1 MFCSKC
7 DNRFEEDFREYM
19 RSSRVV
25 SEETIDAYI
34 RYLEAVAYKL
44 GLSVEELAES
54 EMRLNEAVVQ
64 IERVKEWSGKTKSNY
79 RTAVNRLYAY
89 LKSKQGELL
98 ISPAC
103 DSTSNAKAVK
113 VLDSAEELKMHVRDE
128 YVICSQV
135 NEIEK
140 MTREGE
146 NKTWASVFMF
156 ISGYALAMP
165 PIVANIGKE
174 KFGFLGA
181 LLVSLASV
189 FAFAGVILFI
199 PVLRRSSRQLR
210 EIQSYGEKLF
220 FVGKQSGYI
229 HPVDWTFKEKLF
241 GFLSAFALIVS
252 IVFLCFSK
260 VV

>member
-1 MFCSKC
+1 MFASKC
-7 DNRFEEDFREYM
+7 DNMFEEDFREYM
-19 RSSRVV
+19 RSARIV

-44 GLSVEELAES
+44 GMSVEELAES
-54 EMRLNEAVVQ
+54 ETRLNETVVQ
-64 IERVKEWSGKTKSNY
+64 IERVKEWGGKTKSNY

-89 LKSKQGELL
+89 LKSKQGEQSIL
-98 ISPAC
+98 SAC
-103 DSTSNAKAVK
+103 DCTLNAKASK
-113 VLDSAEELKMHVRDE
+113 LSDDAKELKMQVKDG
-128 YVICSQV
+128 YVICAQI

-140 MTREGE
+140 MTREDE

-156 ISGYALAMP
+156 ISCYALAMP

-181 LLVSLASV
+181 LLVFLASV

-220 FVGKQSGYI
+220 FAGKQSGYI

-260 VV
+260 VF

>member
-1 MFCSKC
+1 
-7 DNRFEEDFREYM
+7 M
-19 RSSRVV
+19 RSARVV

-54 EMRLNEAVVQ
+54 EMRLNETVVQ

-89 LKSKQGELL
+89 LKSKQGEQS
-98 ISPAC
+98 ISSAC
-103 DSTSNAKAVK
+103 DCMSNAKTLKLSDDVK
-113 VLDSAEELKMHVRDE
+113 ELKMQIKDK
-128 YVICSQV
+128 YDICAQI

-140 MTREGE
+140 MTREDE
-146 NKTWASVFMF
+146 NKTWASVFVF

-174 KFGFLGA
+174 GLGLIGA
-181 LLVSLASV
+181 LLVSLASI

-210 EIQSYGEKLF
+210 KIQSYGENLIF
-220 FVGKQSGYI
+220 SGRQSGYI